1 MTLDP
6 ISLTPVPPS
15 AGQEAVPL
23 QPVLQEPSELLPP
36 ELPLLTA
43 VGQHPEEPPAEIP
56 HLGHAILFFV
66 LTVPLL
72 FLGETLSAYIVQ
84 QLHLFPGK
92 SYRDLLVQMTGDARL
107 AIPAQVLTYAL
118 VLLAAAIIFP
128 LLWQK
133 SFAQGIQ
140 WNVQVARSRFVPLLA
155 LGLGIG
161 FGITL
166 LGNYLP
172 MPKDPPIMRDMMG
185 SPLGAWMML
194 FFGVTFAPIT
204 EELAFRGFLLP
215 GLIHT
220 MRWLMQREILSQE
233 ALSWATIPIS
243 VVLTTIP
250 FALLHSAQVSQ
261 AWAPLLLIGIVSIAL
276 CIIRLRLQSVA
287 ASAVVHAAYN
297 FTLFAGLLLQS
308 DGFRHLEKLNS

>member
-6 ISLTPVPPS
+6 ISLTPI
-15 AGQEAVPL
+15 
-23 QPVLQEPSELLPP
+23 QPQP
-36 ELPLLTA
+36 EKEDPALTQPIA
-43 VGQHPEEPPAEIP
+43 QDWFQSGPPAVEPAEVP

-66 LTVPLL
+66 LAVPML
-72 FLGETLSAYIVQ
+72 FAGEALSAFLVK
-84 QLHLFPGK
+84 QLHFFGDK
-92 SYRDLLVQMTGDARL
+92 DYRELLVLMTSDARL
-107 AIPAQVLTYAL
+107 AIPAQVLTYML
-118 VLLAAAIIFP
+118 VVLAAVIIFP
-128 LLWQK
+128 LLWQR
-133 SFAQGIQ
+133 SFVQGIQ
-140 WNVQVARSRFVPLLA
+140 WNAEAARSKFVMLLA

-194 FFGVTFAPIT
+194 IFGISFAPVT

-215 GLIHT
+215 GFIHT
-220 MRWLMQREILSQE
+220 LRWLMQREILSPE

-243 VVLTTIP
+243 VLLTTIP

-276 CIIRLRLQSVA
+276 CVVRLRLNSVA

-297 FTLFAGLLLQS
+297 STLFVGLLLQT
-308 DGFRHLEKLNS
+308 DGFRHLERLNS

>member
-6 ISLTPVPPS
+6 ISLTPVPPRP
-15 AGQEAVPL
+15 AMEEAV
-23 QPVLQEPSELLPP
+23 LLPP
-36 ELPLLTA
+36 ELQKADGDWQSPDSPVA
-43 VGQHPEEPPAEIP
+43 PFAEVP
-56 HLGHAILFFV
+56 HLGHALLFFV
-66 LTVPLL
+66 LTVPML
-72 FLGETLSAYIVQ
+72 FLGEALSAFVVK
-84 QLHLFPGK
+84 QLHLFGNK
-92 SYRDLLVQMTGDARL
+92 DYHDLFVLMGSDARL
-107 AIPAQVLTYAL
+107 AIPAQAVTYAL
-118 VLLAAAIIFP
+118 VVMLAAVIFP
-128 LLWQK
+128 FFWRRP
-133 SFAQGIQ
+133 FAQGIA
-140 WNVQVARSRFVPLLA
+140 WNAEIARSKFVMLLA

-194 FFGVTFAPIT
+194 LFGITFAPIT

-220 MRWLMQREILSQE
+220 LRWLMQREILSAE
-233 ALSWATIPIS
+233 ALSWATIPLS

-250 FALLHSAQVSQ
+250 FALLHSAQVSR
-261 AWAPLLLIGIVSIAL
+261 AWAPLFLIGIVSIVL
-276 CIIRLRLQSVA
+276 CVVRLRLKSVA

-297 FTLFAGLLLQS
+297 FTLFVGLLLQT
-308 DGFRHLEKLNS
+308 DGFRHLERLNS